1 MDVEVEMEVQDTIMC
16 ERRGRSV
23 RHRGASRHVAFGSVL
38 RGRSLPGR
46 SCRRGGKEV
55 TPPAEL
61 ALHDG
66 STGDGQH
73 EQLEAVS
80 VRVRPVGARECE
92 HGDAGP
98 GCTRRA

>member
-1 MDVEVEMEVQDTIMC
+1 MAAGAQQHHYVRKTRPLGAPPRCLEA
-16 ERRGRSV
+16 RGIWIGV
-23 RHRGASRHVAFGSVL
+23 AGAVAARAFVPS
-38 RGRSLPGR
+38 
-46 SCRRGGKEV
+46 GGKEV